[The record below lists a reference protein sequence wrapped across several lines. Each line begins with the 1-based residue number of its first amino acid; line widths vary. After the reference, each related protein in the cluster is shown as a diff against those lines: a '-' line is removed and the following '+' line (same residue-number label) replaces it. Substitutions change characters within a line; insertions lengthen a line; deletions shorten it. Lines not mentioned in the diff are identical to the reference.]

1 MHLFFY
7 FSPAGWL
14 IYFIH
19 KHIICKEKS
28 KKMVVTF
35 LFSVQTLLKYAKT
48 QPDIF
53 CLLLSGLPDSAD
65 GRIARTKKN
74 RSEQEK
80 HFGIQIDSL
89 NNIIYFDVLPGAHT
103 RILTAGMVT
112 SGLLYSTPLHSKTS
126 LGTKPRLVLL

>member
-1 MHLFFY
+1 
-7 FSPAGWL
+7 
-14 IYFIH
+14 
-19 KHIICKEKS
+19 
-28 KKMVVTF
+28 MVVTF

-48 QPDIF
+48 QLAIF

-89 NNIIYFDVLPGAHT
+89 NNIICFGVLPGTHT
-103 RILTAGMVT
+103 MILTAGMVIN
-112 SGLLYSTPLHSKTS
+112 GLLHITPLHSKTS